1 MPVEKPGN
9 TFHFDVEMF
18 IVAARR
24 GARVKEIGIPI
35 RYGTKRSHLHPIR
48 YGLNVLPILLG
59 MLRGE

>member
-1 MPVEKPGN
+1 MV
-9 TFHFDVEMF
+9 

-35 RYGTKRSHLHPIR
+35 HYGTERSHLHPIR